1 MWSYECVALTEVT
14 ISQQISNLHVVHLKI
29 FFVNFITKSS
39 KEPIIYVKSWKNS
52 SWHGERTLHSRL
64 YMSLTFLSKGAH
76 FDVDVLDIKQGP
88 KKSSDP
94 MIS

>member
-1 MWSYECVALTEVT
+1 MCCLNWGNHFTT
-14 ISQQISNLHVVHLKI
+14 NI
-29 FFVNFITKSS
+29 KSS
-39 KEPIIYVKSWKNS
+39 RCTFKILLCQLYHNKAQKTQLFTLNLEKNS

-76 FDVDVLDIKQGP
+76 FDVDVLDIKQGA